1 MGVPLIVYEC
11 RWIWILKYKKY
22 ESTSV
27 EAFFGTAYRL
37 PVGLSRW
44 NVDPQKIEVLVE
56 CYSKKK
62 NGHAD
67 LLW

>member
-1 MGVPLIVYEC
+1 MLLKMGVPLIVYEC

-37 PVGLSRW
+37 PVGLSR
-44 NVDPQKIEVLVE
+44 
-56 CYSKKK
+56 
-62 NGHAD
+62 
-67 LLW
+67 